1 MGAILK
7 YPGSKWRIAKWIIS
21 HFPEGYQNMTYLEPF
36 FGAGSVFFTKER
48 SRIETINDLDDNVVN
63 LFKVVRDRP
72 EELAYKISMTPWG
85 RKEYLDSYISTDD
98 ESEKAR
104 RFSCQNVDGYRSKNI
119 R

>member
-72 EELAYKISMTPWG
+72 EELAY
-85 RKEYLDSYISTDD
+85 
-98 ESEKAR
+98 
-104 RFSCQNVDGYRSKNI
+104 
-119 R
+119 